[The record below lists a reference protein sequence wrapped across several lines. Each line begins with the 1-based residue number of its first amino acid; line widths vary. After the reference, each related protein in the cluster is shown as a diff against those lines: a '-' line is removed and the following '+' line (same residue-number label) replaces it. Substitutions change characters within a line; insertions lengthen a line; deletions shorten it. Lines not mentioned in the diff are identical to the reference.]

1 MQSFLMV
8 CLGNICRSP
17 LAEGILR
24 HKLNKL
30 NIDNINVDSAGT
42 GNWHVGS
49 SPDKRSIEIAMK
61 HEIDI
66 SNQKARQFSYEDFEK
81 FDQIFVMDTSNL
93 QNIRSQAKSKKDVE
107 KIKLILDYSY
117 PDKNES
123 VPDPYFGGID
133 GFEHVYNLLN
143 NACDKIIENLIKKK

>member
-17 LAEGILR
+17 LAQGILH

-81 FDQIFVMDTSNL
+81 FDHILVMDTSNL

>member
-17 LAEGILR
+17 LAQGILH

-93 QNIRSQAKSKKDVE
+93 QNIRSQAKSKKDIE

-133 GFEHVYNLLN
+133 GFEQVYNLLN

>member
-1 MQSFLMV
+1 MQSLLMV

-17 LAEGILR
+17 LAQGILH

-30 NIDNINVDSAGT
+30 NIDNITVDSAGT
-42 GNWHVGS
+42 GNWHIGS
-49 SPDKRSIEIAMK
+49 NPDKRSTEIAMK

-81 FDQIFVMDTSNL
+81 FDHILVMDTSNL
-93 QNIRSQAKSKKDVE
+93 QNIRSQAKSKKDVD

>member
-17 LAEGILR
+17 LAQGILH

-30 NIDNINVDSAGT
+30 NIDNITVDSAGT
-42 GNWHVGS
+42 GNWHIGS
-49 SPDKRSIEIAMK
+49 NPDKRSTEIAMK

-81 FDQIFVMDTSNL
+81 FDHILVMDTSNL
-93 QNIRSQAKSKKDVE
+93 QNIRSQAKSKKDVD

-143 NACDKIIENLIKKK
+143 NACDKIIENLIKK

>member
-17 LAEGILR
+17 LAHGILH

-42 GNWHVGS
+42 GNWHIGS
-49 SPDKRSIEIAMK
+49 QPDKRSIEIALK

-66 SNQKARQFSYEDFEK
+66 SNQKARQFSYDDFK
-81 FDQIFVMDTSNL
+81 IFDQIFVMDTSNL
-93 QNIRSQAKSKKDVE
+93 QNVRNQAKTKKDIE
-107 KIKLILDYSY
+107 KIKLILDYSF

>member
-1 MQSFLMV
+1 MQSLLMV

-17 LAEGILR
+17 LAQGILH

-30 NIDNINVDSAGT
+30 NIDNITVDSAGT
-42 GNWHVGS
+42 GNWHIGS
-49 SPDKRSIEIAMK
+49 NPDKRSTEIAMK

-81 FDQIFVMDTSNL
+81 FDHILVMDTSNL
-93 QNIRSQAKSKKDVE
+93 QNIRSQAKSKKDVD

-143 NACDKIIENLIKKK
+143 NACDKIIENLIKK

>member
-1 MQSFLMV
+1 MV

-17 LAEGILR
+17 LAQGILQ
-24 HKLNKL
+24 HKSNKL
-30 NIDNINVDSAGT
+30 RIDKVYVDSAGT
-42 GNWHVGS
+42 GNWHIGS

-93 QNIRSQAKSKKDVE
+93 QNIRSQAKSKKDIE

-133 GFEHVYNLLN
+133 GFEQVYNLLN

>member
-1 MQSFLMV
+1 MV

-17 LAEGILR
+17 LAQGILH

-30 NIDNINVDSAGT
+30 NIDNITVDSAGT
-42 GNWHVGS
+42 GNWHIGS
-49 SPDKRSIEIAMK
+49 NPDKRSTEIAMK

-81 FDQIFVMDTSNL
+81 FDHILVMDTSNL

-143 NACDKIIENLIKKK
+143 NACDKIIENLIKK